1 MKIFTYLVKI
11 LPIYSL
17 FIPIIGGANLRIGG
31 FPLLPALFLIP
42 VYYWL
47 VFRPDWVPL
56 WSLFIAGLFY
66 DALMGTELGI
76 SSVLL
81 MVSTLVGYYVRPFL
95 SPQRFYL
102 MWGIF
107 CFYSFC
113 YLLLYGVLTSGGWPL
128 VFSWIYGALFYPLLA
143 WFLSYLHMR
152 LASHV

>member
-1 MKIFTYLVKI
+1 MKFFSYFLKI
-11 LPIYSL
+11 LPLYSL
-17 FIPIIGGANLRIGG
+17 FIPIIGGANLRIGD
-31 FPLLPALFLIP
+31 FPLLPTLFLIP

-56 WSLFIAGLFY
+56 WSLFIVGLFY

-81 MVSTLVGYYVRPFL
+81 MVSTLIGYYVRPLL
-95 SPQRFYL
+95 SPHHFYL

-113 YLLLYGVLTSGGWPL
+113 YLTLYGILTSGGWPL
-128 VFSWIYGALFYPLLA
+128 VFSWIYGVLCYPLFS
-143 WFLSYLHMR
+143 WGLSHLHMR
-152 LASHV
+152 LQAHV